1 MIELKNIDVTFQNG
15 SHEFKAVDNVSLKI
29 NKGEIFGI
37 VGPSGAGKSTLVRV
51 INLLQRPT
59 NGEVIIE
66 GSDITKFN
74 RKQLRKTRLNIGM
87 IFQHFNLISGSTI
100 AENVAFSLYANN
112 YPKDKI
118 KDRVKELLEIVHL
131 PEKADAY
138 PANLSGGQKQ
148 RVAIARALANNP
160 DILLCDE
167 ATSALDIENT
177 EEIVELLRE
186 INEKTHI
193 TIVFITH
200 EMDVAKKLFDRIAF
214 MEDGKLKEVTDIYSA
229 FANPKSDIAK
239 SLVQRVLNVEV
250 PEGLKAKTNEEI
262 LRLSYTG
269 DDSYDPVISVASKNY
284 DITMDIINGK
294 VDYIR
299 NKPFGMLIVILRG
312 EDAERKKALEYI
324 KNANTKIP
332 TITVPYLKIIQS
344 EFAQASFETFE
355 MVLISMIAA
364 AILGTILGLVLH
376 LASNPIFYKNRV
388 VNGITGTII
397 NVIRSLPFIILII
410 VLQPLARLVVGTSI
424 GPIAASV
431 SLAIAAIAF
440 YARLVEG
447 AFSEVDKGV
456 IEAAVATGA
465 SMPLIIRKVLFVE
478 ATPALVRALTV
489 TFVSVI
495 GYSAMAGAVGG
506 GGIGNLAIMYG
517 YNRYQTGVLLVT
529 VVALVII
536 VQVGQW
542 IGDKIALKLTRK

>member
-1 MIELKNIDVTFQNG
+1 MNLKNIDVTFQNG

-118 KDRVKELLEIVHL
+118 KDRVERTLRDRTSSRKSRCISSKLKWRTETKSL
-131 PEKADAY
+131 
-138 PANLSGGQKQ
+138 
-148 RVAIARALANNP
+148 RFARALANNP

-324 KNANTKIP
+324 SKNVYK
-332 TITVPYLKIIQS
+332 L
-344 EFAQASFETFE
+344 ER
-355 MVLISMIAA
+355 
-364 AILGTILGLVLH
+364 LGG
-376 LASNPIFYKNRV
+376 R
-388 VNGITGTII
+388 
-397 NVIRSLPFIILII
+397 
-410 VLQPLARLVVGTSI
+410 
-424 GPIAASV
+424 
-431 SLAIAAIAF
+431 
-440 YARLVEG
+440 
-447 AFSEVDKGV
+447 
-456 IEAAVATGA
+456 
-465 SMPLIIRKVLFVE
+465 
-478 ATPALVRALTV
+478 
-489 TFVSVI
+489 
-495 GYSAMAGAVGG
+495 
-506 GGIGNLAIMYG
+506 
-517 YNRYQTGVLLVT
+517 
-529 VVALVII
+529 
-536 VQVGQW
+536 
-542 IGDKIALKLTRK
+542 

>member
-239 SLVQRVLNVEV
+239 SLVQRVLNV
-250 PEGLKAKTNEEI
+250 
-262 LRLSYTG
+262 
-269 DDSYDPVISVASKNY
+269 
-284 DITMDIINGK
+284 
-294 VDYIR
+294 IR
-299 NKPFGMLIVILRG
+299 VFFNF
-312 EDAERKKALEYI
+312 
-324 KNANTKIP
+324 
-332 TITVPYLKIIQS
+332 
-344 EFAQASFETFE
+344 
-355 MVLISMIAA
+355 
-364 AILGTILGLVLH
+364 
-376 LASNPIFYKNRV
+376 
-388 VNGITGTII
+388 
-397 NVIRSLPFIILII
+397 
-410 VLQPLARLVVGTSI
+410 
-424 GPIAASV
+424 
-431 SLAIAAIAF
+431 
-440 YARLVEG
+440 
-447 AFSEVDKGV
+447 
-456 IEAAVATGA
+456 
-465 SMPLIIRKVLFVE
+465 
-478 ATPALVRALTV
+478 
-489 TFVSVI
+489 
-495 GYSAMAGAVGG
+495 
-506 GGIGNLAIMYG
+506 
-517 YNRYQTGVLLVT
+517 
-529 VVALVII
+529 
-536 VQVGQW
+536 
-542 IGDKIALKLTRK
+542 

>member
-229 FANPKSDIAK
+229 FANPKSDIA
-239 SLVQRVLNVEV
+239 
-250 PEGLKAKTNEEI
+250 NEEI

-324 KNANTKIP
+324 SKNVYK
-332 TITVPYLKIIQS
+332 L
-344 EFAQASFETFE
+344 ER
-355 MVLISMIAA
+355 
-364 AILGTILGLVLH
+364 LGG
-376 LASNPIFYKNRV
+376 R
-388 VNGITGTII
+388 
-397 NVIRSLPFIILII
+397 
-410 VLQPLARLVVGTSI
+410 
-424 GPIAASV
+424 
-431 SLAIAAIAF
+431 
-440 YARLVEG
+440 
-447 AFSEVDKGV
+447 
-456 IEAAVATGA
+456 
-465 SMPLIIRKVLFVE
+465 
-478 ATPALVRALTV
+478 
-489 TFVSVI
+489 
-495 GYSAMAGAVGG
+495 
-506 GGIGNLAIMYG
+506 
-517 YNRYQTGVLLVT
+517 
-529 VVALVII
+529 
-536 VQVGQW
+536 
-542 IGDKIALKLTRK
+542 

>member
-1 MIELKNIDVTFQNG
+1 MIAGLEEITSGELWIDGQLCNYVEAKDRDLSMVFQNYALYPNMTVY
-15 SHEFKAVDNVSLKI
+15 ENMAFSLKI
-29 NKGEIFGI
+29 
-37 VGPSGAGKSTLVRV
+37 
-51 INLLQRPT
+51 
-59 NGEVIIE
+59 
-66 GSDITKFN
+66 
-74 RKQLRKTRLNIGM
+74 RKQ
-87 IFQHFNLISGSTI
+87 
-100 AENVAFSLYANN
+100 
-112 YPKDKI
+112 PKDEVDKKVHEAAKMLGI
-118 KDRVKELLEIVHL
+118 EHLLDRR
-131 PEKADAY
+131 
-138 PANLSGGQKQ
+138 PAALSGGQKQ

-324 KNANTKIP
+324 SKNVYK
-332 TITVPYLKIIQS
+332 L
-344 EFAQASFETFE
+344 ER
-355 MVLISMIAA
+355 
-364 AILGTILGLVLH
+364 LGG
-376 LASNPIFYKNRV
+376 R
-388 VNGITGTII
+388 
-397 NVIRSLPFIILII
+397 
-410 VLQPLARLVVGTSI
+410 
-424 GPIAASV
+424 
-431 SLAIAAIAF
+431 
-440 YARLVEG
+440 
-447 AFSEVDKGV
+447 
-456 IEAAVATGA
+456 
-465 SMPLIIRKVLFVE
+465 
-478 ATPALVRALTV
+478 
-489 TFVSVI
+489 
-495 GYSAMAGAVGG
+495 
-506 GGIGNLAIMYG
+506 
-517 YNRYQTGVLLVT
+517 
-529 VVALVII
+529 
-536 VQVGQW
+536 
-542 IGDKIALKLTRK
+542 